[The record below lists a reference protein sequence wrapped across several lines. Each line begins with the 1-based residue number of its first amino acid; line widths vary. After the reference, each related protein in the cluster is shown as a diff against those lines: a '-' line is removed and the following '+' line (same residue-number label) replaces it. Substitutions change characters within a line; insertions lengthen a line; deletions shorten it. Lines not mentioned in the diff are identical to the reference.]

1 MSDRLGKTKSSRP
14 ELIILLLFLSL
25 AGYVYVGFYFPD
37 PEALARFKPFYV
49 GLISW
54 GARIL
59 IPVSVLGILRLY
71 RSVKKGKL
79 SPGQAMLPFAGII
92 LGLFLVFPFV
102 TYFYEKALRG
112 PDKLQEYH
120 PYFQLNPPRLPDSSR
135 TAAPGRSVLMCL
147 GGSTTQF
154 KDPDGRDWPSRVEAA
169 LRRRYENEKIDVL
182 NMGMMWYTSLH
193 SLMNYAV
200 NLRSARPRAVLVMH
214 AINDLLQNADFSY
227 FSRGPFREDYG
238 HFYGPLKNLVSRRSL
253 PETILEMLGDFWYA
267 KPRQVI
273 DQTDFPGLVPF
284 KRNINSLIDLAETD
298 GTRVVLMTQPYLLK
312 DHFAA
317 EEKAAFHMVNTE
329 AIGKGKRWSVA
340 TAVRGMKAYNDAL
353 REIARQRD
361 VPLIDLEPH
370 IPKTLEYF
378 SDEVHYRQKTFD
390 IIGFYVAEELIR
402 LNIFDAE
409 ASRPAPSFGK
419 SSQDRED
426 QGGKSEA

>member
-1 MSDRLGKTKSSRP
+1 
-14 ELIILLLFLSL
+14 
-25 AGYVYVGFYFPD
+25 
-37 PEALARFKPFYV
+37 
-49 GLISW
+49 
-54 GARIL
+54 
-59 IPVSVLGILRLY
+59 
-71 RSVKKGKL
+71 
-79 SPGQAMLPFAGII
+79 
-92 LGLFLVFPFV
+92 
-102 TYFYEKALRG
+102 
-112 PDKLQEYH
+112 
-120 PYFQLNPPRLPDSSR
+120 
-135 TAAPGRSVLMCL
+135 
-147 GGSTTQF
+147 
-154 KDPDGRDWPSRVEAA
+154 
-169 LRRRYENEKIDVL
+169 
-182 NMGMMWYTSLH
+182 
-193 SLMNYAV
+193 
-200 NLRSARPRAVLVMH
+200 
-214 AINDLLQNADFSY
+214 
-227 FSRGPFREDYG
+227 
-238 HFYGPLKNLVSRRSL
+238 
-253 PETILEMLGDFWYA
+253 
-267 KPRQVI
+267 
-273 DQTDFPGLVPF
+273 
-284 KRNINSLIDLAETD
+284 
-298 GTRVVLMTQPYLLK
+298 MTQPYLLK